1 MSNYNFLEAEVPQAE
16 KTYTRA
22 IHKSGDVIKIDKS
35 SFVIICDL
43 SRSEY
48 PLTKNANSVSVS
60 SSHGTDPIEDSPL
73 KLSFNLT
80 SKLPA

>member
-1 MSNYNFLEAEVPQAE
+1 MSNYNFLETEATPN

-43 SRSEY
+43 SLDEY
-48 PLTKNANSVSVS
+48 PLTKNGNSVSVS
-60 SSHGTDPIEDSPL
+60 SSHGTDHIDGSHL
-73 KLSFNLT
+73 NLSFNLT
-80 SKLPA
+80 SKLPS